1 MNQYQKEVEIYMKQ
15 KYKNEVE
22 IDKYKKDIIDTIKKN
37 GIEESTFEY
46 KKVEHNYTIWERIKK
61 VFNIT

>member
-1 MNQYQKEVEIYMKQ
+1 MKQ
-15 KYKNEVE
+15 KHKSEVE
-22 IDKYKKDIIDTIKKN
+22 VDRYKEDIINTIKKN

-61 VFNIT
+61 VFSIT

>member
-1 MNQYQKEVEIYMKQ
+1 MKQ
-15 KYKNEVE
+15 KRKSEVE
-22 IDKYKKDIIDTIKKN
+22 VDRYKEDIINTIKKN

-61 VFNIT
+61 VFSIT